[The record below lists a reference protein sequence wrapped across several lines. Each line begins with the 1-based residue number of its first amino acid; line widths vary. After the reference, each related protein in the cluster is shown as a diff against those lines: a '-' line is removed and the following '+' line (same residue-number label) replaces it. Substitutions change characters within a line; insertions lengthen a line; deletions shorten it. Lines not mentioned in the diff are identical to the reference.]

1 MGCKQVKILPTRR
14 ETKNEQTQIEPIEAQ
29 VTIVQP
35 ISTTSETNP
44 IVVYRNPLN
53 ELKRPT
59 IVSVIS
65 NKSDEPIEYPK
76 STTPKTLNLDNCH
89 DTNNKNTP
97 SKFGETSLIPI
108 HSNEVLKSR
117 ENISRSSTMNSYKS
131 NIPDD
136 SSVSIASNEPAKSP
150 SIYRPSF
157 SSSDNSEIRA
167 HGQDAILRFISA
179 RPNRITNQES
189 THHGNWSEHDES
201 YSPHD
206 SIISTISADSEG
218 SVVDEPRGT
227 KTLHIHPKKS
237 NLQQKILPH
246 DPSSDSDGSEL
257 HHVTDTNSPKGE
269 VKVMTKHLICDL
281 RSVSAKLSNP
291 DPHLKGIISETT
303 TSESDE
309 K

>member
-14 ETKNEQTQIEPIEAQ
+14 ETKNEQTQIEPTEAQ

-53 ELKRPT
+53 ELKRLT
-59 IVSVIS
+59 IVSVVS
-65 NKSDEPIEYPK
+65 NKSDDSIEYPK
-76 STTPKTLNLDNCH
+76 SATPKTLNLDNCH
-89 DTNNKNTP
+89 DTTNRATP

-136 SSVSIASNEPAKSP
+136 GVTIASNEPAKSP
-150 SIYRPSF
+150 SIYRSSF
-157 SSSDNSEIRA
+157 SSSANSEIRA

-257 HHVTDTNSPKGE
+257 HRVTDTNSPKKD
-269 VKVMTKHLICDL
+269 VTVMTERLICGL

-291 DPHLKGIISETT
+291 ERRSKGVISETT
-303 TSESDE
+303 TSESDG